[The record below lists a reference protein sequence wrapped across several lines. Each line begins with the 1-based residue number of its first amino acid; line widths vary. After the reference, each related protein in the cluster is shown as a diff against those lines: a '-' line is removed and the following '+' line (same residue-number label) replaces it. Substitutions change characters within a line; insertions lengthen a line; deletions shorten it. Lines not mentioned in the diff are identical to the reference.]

1 MEDQFWF
8 IGASF
13 GIMAPPAR
21 KRTAFK
27 ENRGA
32 NAGTIM
38 DGIATDVEKSTSDQ
52 DSARQSI

>member
-1 MEDQFWF
+1 
-8 IGASF
+8 
-13 GIMAPPAR
+13 MAPAAC

-27 ENRGA
+27 ENRSA
-32 NAGTIM
+32 DAGTIM